1 MPAMAWT
8 TLADGANI
16 FQSKGWTEYTGLSV
30 EESQGQGWQTATHPE
45 DLKQHLEKWRASQA
59 SGHPFE
65 DEVRVR
71 RASDWEYRWFLA
83 RAVPLRDERGHILKW
98 YGILTDIEDRK
109 RAEQAL
115 REGDAKIRRLVD
127 ANIIGVWVGDL
138 EGQIMEANDAFLH
151 MVGYE
156 REDLISGRMRLLD
169 MTPPEWRARTAQRMV
184 DVALGSTVKAY
195 EKEYFRKDGSRVPV
209 LVGSTF
215 FGSAN
220 QGVAFVIDLT
230 ERKRAEAEAR
240 ESERRHREVQMEL
253 AHANRVATMGQLTA
267 SIVHEVKQPIAA
279 TVTNAEAALRF
290 LDAQTVNLDKVRQIQ
305 NDIMKAG
312 NRAAD
317 VISRIHDLFKKAPPQ
332 RDRWEINAAIS
343 EVIEITHREAVKNG
357 ISVRTELADGLPF
370 VQGDRVQVQQVG
382 LNLII
387 NAIQAM
393 AGLTEGIRELH
404 ISTESAGKE
413 GVRVAVRDS
422 GPGLS
427 ADSLQRLFEPFF
439 TTKPNGMGMG
449 LSICRSI
456 IEDHGGRLWATGL
469 DPHGALFQFTI
480 PAC

>member
-1 MPAMAWT
+1 M
-8 TLADGANI
+8 
-16 FQSKGWTEYTGLSV
+16 
-30 EESQGQGWQTATHPE
+30 
-45 DLKQHLEKWRASQA
+45 
-59 SGHPFE
+59 
-65 DEVRVR
+65 
-71 RASDWEYRWFLA
+71 
-83 RAVPLRDERGHILKW
+83 
-98 YGILTDIEDRK
+98 LTDLEDRK

-127 ANIIGVWVGDL
+127 ANIIGVWFGDL
-138 EGQIMEANDAFLH
+138 EGRIMEANDAFLH

-184 DVALGSTVKAY
+184 DVALGGTVQAY

-215 FGSAN
+215 FGDAN
-220 QGVAFVIDLT
+220 QGVAFVVDLT
-230 ERKRAEAEAR
+230 ERKRAEAERR
-240 ESERRHREVQMEL
+240 ESERQHREVQMEL

-290 LDAQTVNLDKVRQIQ
+290 LDAQTVNLDRVRQIQ
-305 NDIMKAG
+305 NDIMEAG
-312 NRAAD
+312 NRAAN
-317 VISRIHDLFKKAPPQ
+317 VISRIHDLFKKAPPR
-332 RDRWEINAAIS
+332 RDRWEINGAIR
-343 EVIEITHREAVKNG
+343 EVIEITHGEAVKNG
-357 ISVRTELADGLPF
+357 ISVRTELADGLPL
-370 VQGDRVQVQQVG
+370 VQGDRVQLQQVS

-393 AGLTEGIRELH
+393 SGLTEGTRELH
-404 ISTESAGKE
+404 VGTENAGQD

-427 ADSLQRLFEPFF
+427 PESLQRLFEPFY

-469 DPHGALFQFTI
+469 HPHGAVFQFTI
-480 PAC
+480 PAR